1 MGSAPEKS
9 TKLIHGF
16 RDPETG
22 EVPGDLLTQGLLYVP
37 TVIYSI
43 MIFVM
48 NLKYLYL
55 AHHLTEW
62 ENHRTQEQFER

>member
-1 MGSAPEKS
+1 MP
-9 TKLIHGF
+9 
-16 RDPETG
+16 D
-22 EVPGDLLTQGLLYVP
+22 DLLIQGLLYVP
-37 TVIYSI
+37 TIIYSI
-43 MIFVM
+43 LIFVM